1 MRCLKWDLEWKLGW
15 DLGRNLEWKST
26 LRLASCLALA
36 LAVFLPAAG
45 CSKAGTKKKKPR
57 AAAAQPGE
65 GDVAEADAG
74 DEPMEE
80 AAADDSAEVVPEGV
94 DPDTAMNVDGSR
106 IAVMSPAGWVRA
118 KQSKDYLVKYVP
130 GIKKTYPAIVV
141 TAADAPDGMAEVDAG
156 GQRDF
161 VKAIADSL
169 AATYTKNGKSTLVKK
184 PAGVKLGPHFG
195 ATWAAPA
202 TIKVSGV
209 SESIDRASY
218 AVVIGGRMYTVE
230 VRAPKGKLDAE
241 GRAAARAVA
250 AALGPADAAAPAA
263 AAVTEPAA
271 AATDA
276 APTADAAQ

>member
-1 MRCLKWDLEWKLGW
+1 MRSLA
-15 DLGRNLEWKST
+15 WKST
-26 LRLASCLALA
+26 PRLAACVGLALA
-36 LAVFLPAAG
+36 MLLPAGG
-45 CSKAGTKKKKPR
+45 CSKAGAKKKPR
-57 AAAAQPGE
+57 AAAAKPDA

-80 AAADDSAEVVPEGV
+80 AAADDSAEAVPEGV
-94 DPDTAMNVDGSR
+94 DPDTAVNVDGGR

-156 GQRDF
+156 TQRDF

-169 AATYTKNGKSTLVKK
+169 AATYTKNGRSTLVKK
-184 PAGVKLGPHFG
+184 PAGAKLGDHFG

-202 TIKVSGV
+202 TIKVAGV
-209 SESIDRASY
+209 SESIDRSSY

-230 VRAPKGKLDAE
+230 VRAPKGKLDAD

-250 AALGPADAAAPAA
+250 AALGSADAASPAAAPAA
-263 AAVTEPAA
+263 DPSAAATEPAPA
-271 AATDA
+271 
-276 APTADAAQ
+276 ADAANE